1 VVPGSALLVVL
12 ALQAADAP
20 AALPVSIDR
29 VREALDRPARLT
41 IALPEPE
48 VHFRV
53 EVKERQYFTELPP
66 IDFGAGQQR
75 PAAPF
80 WAAPSMPRLGSTPP
94 LVGVNLLAIGSA
106 INRARRERA
115 EKAARE
121 DVLRQLRE
129 FCATT
134 HECEVR

>member
-1 VVPGSALLVVL
+1 LLIVL
-12 ALQAADAP
+12 ALSAVEGQAP
-20 AALPVSIDR
+20 AAALPISIDR
-29 VREALDRPARLT
+29 VRAALDRPAALNVV
-41 IALPEPE
+41 LPEPE

-66 IDFGAGQQR
+66 IDFGTGQR
-75 PAAPF
+75 TPAAPF
-80 WAAPSMPRLGSTPP
+80 WAARSMPRVGATPP
-94 LVGVNLLAIGSA
+94 LVGVDLLAIGGA

-115 EKAARE
+115 ETAARE

-134 HECEVR
+134 HECEIR